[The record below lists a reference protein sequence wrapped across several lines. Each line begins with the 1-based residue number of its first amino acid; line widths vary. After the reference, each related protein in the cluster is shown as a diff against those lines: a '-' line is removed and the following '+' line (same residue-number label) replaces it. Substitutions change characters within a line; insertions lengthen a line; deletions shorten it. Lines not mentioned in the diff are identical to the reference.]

1 MADQR
6 YWDSDC
12 FLGWLQAEVD
22 KEKECES
29 VLEAAKDG
37 KVLIV
42 TSALTFAEVLMLKGK
57 KPIPSGNRAKVE
69 AFFRSDFIVVRNISR
84 RIAETSRG
92 LVWDNK
98 IAPKDALHV
107 ATALDANLLLF
118 NTFDAKLI
126 GKCKRSK
133 AISMTVERPQVTE
146 PKLSFGSAQ

>member
-12 FLGWLQAEVD
+12 FLGWLQAEDD
-22 KEKECES
+22 KEKECRA

-42 TSALTFAEVLMLKGK
+42 TSALTLAEVLMLKGK

-84 RIAETSRG
+84 RIAELGRG
-92 LVWDNK
+92 LVWDHK

-107 ATALDANLLLF
+107 ATALDARLPLF
-118 NTFDAKLI
+118 NTFDARLI
-126 GKCKRSK
+126 NKWRR
-133 AISMTVERPQVTE
+133 ANAFTMIVERPQVAE
-146 PKLSFGSAQ
+146 PKLPFGGP